1 MVKKK
6 LPANIYR
13 CKGIIYAEENREHR
27 WTLQVV
33 GRRADLSIFD
43 EWGQKKPRTQFAAI
57 GAVGSIDPEE
67 LRSLFDACISSAVP
81 KVNGLAQ

>member
-6 LPANIYR
+6 LPSNIYR
-13 CKGIIYAEENREHR
+13 CKGIIYAEEIREHR

-33 GRRADLSIFD
+33 GRRADVSMFD
-43 EWGQKKPRTQFAAI
+43 EWDQKKPRTQIVAI

-81 KVNGLAQ
+81 MVSG